1 MNYASYLSMTILL
14 RKFMLDIFKKDP
26 PLSYIFT
33 PYKPL
38 ANSIPNNENL
48 TDQKIAQENL
58 NEIISKDML
67 VEKDGKLTK

>member
-33 PYKPL
+33 PYKPIE
-38 ANSIPNNENL
+38 NFIPNNENI

-58 NEIISKDML
+58 NEIISKGML